1 MKIIT
6 EEQKALLSKPLPTD
20 AIQDRTG
27 KPGFS
32 SIKAIYV
39 TERLNEV
46 FGIGLWQVKTELISE
61 KNFTQSTKS
70 GQKQKTMV
78 VAKTT
83 LTIPEYNIYY
93 ECFGGNDNDDYGDAF
108 KGATTDAITKIGSYM
123 GIGAHVWKGEPYV
136 AAKAGETAGF
146 IENKQQQVYDFL
158 MANDK
163 ARDYYCNKF
172 GVGEIQML
180 TDDNITVIY
189 NELKSKNKI

>member
-1 MKIIT
+1 MKTIT
-6 EEQKALLSKPLPTD
+6 EEQKTLLSKPLPTD
-20 AIQDRTG
+20 AIQDRIG

-46 FGIGLWQVKTELISE
+46 FGIGSWQIKTEMISE
-61 KNFTQSTKS
+61 KNFTQSTKR

-123 GIGAHVWKGEPYV
+123 GIGAHVWKGEPY
-136 AAKAGETAGF
+136 AAADAEAAEQLKE
-146 IENKQQQVYDFL
+146 IKQQVFDFL
-158 MANDK
+158 MGNDK

-180 TDDNITVIY
+180 ADNDITTIY